1 LAAECW
7 LAAANERD
15 AFGIEE
21 LILKKSLFDL
31 TGEVA
36 VVIGGTTG
44 IGRAMALGLADA
56 GADVVATSRRSE
68 QVEQM
73 ATELEQHGAKTL
85 RVTSD
90 VLDRPSLQTLAD
102 RVLEKFQKVD
112 ILINC
117 AGMIKRAPTLDYP
130 EDTWDAIL
138 STNLT
143 GTLRG
148 CQIFGKP
155 MIDRGYGRIINI
167 GSLTTFRGFFEVAA
181 YGASKAAV
189 GSLTRSLAV
198 EWSKFGVTVNAIA
211 PGVFRT
217 DINTHLLDN
226 TGRGREFLLRIPM
239 GRFGDVQELVS
250 SAVYLASRASSFVTG
265 EILAVDGG
273 FLASGV
279 NQ

>member
-1 LAAECW
+1 M
-7 LAAANERD
+7 
-15 AFGIEE
+15 
-21 LILKKSLFDL
+21 KSMFDL
-31 TGEVA
+31 TGQVA
-36 VVIGGTTG
+36 VVIGGTSG
-44 IGRAMALGLADA
+44 IGRAMALGLAEA
-56 GADVVATSRRSE
+56 GANVVASSRRQE
-68 QVEQM
+68 QVDEV
-73 ATELEQHGAKTL
+73 AGELEAKGVKTL
-85 RVTSD
+85 RVASD
-90 VLDRPSLQTLAD
+90 VMDRGSLEVLCAKTLEA
-102 RVLEKFQKVD
+102 FGQVD

-117 AGMIKRAPTLDYP
+117 AGMIQRAPTMDFP
-130 EDTWDAIL
+130 EGTWAKIL
-138 STNLT
+138 ETNLT

-148 CQIFGKP
+148 CQIFGKH
-155 MIDRGYGRIINI
+155 MVARGYGRIINI

-189 GSLTRSLAV
+189 GSLTKSLAV

-226 TGRGREFLLRIPM
+226 TLRGKEFLTRTPM

-250 SAVYLASRASSFVTG
+250 SALFLASPASSFVTG

>member
-1 LAAECW
+1 MS
-7 LAAANERD
+7 
-15 AFGIEE
+15 
-21 LILKKSLFDL
+21 KSLFDL
-31 TGEVA
+31 TGHTA

-56 GADVVATSRRSE
+56 GADVVASARRTE
-68 QVEQM
+68 QVESV
-73 ATELEQHGAKTL
+73 ANELEAKGVKTL
-85 RVTSD
+85 RIPSD
-90 VLDRPSLQTLAD
+90 VLDRASIQALAD
-102 RVLEKFQKVD
+102 RTLETFGKVD

-117 AGMIKRAPTLDYP
+117 AGMIKRIPTLDYP
-130 EDTWDAIL
+130 EDIWTQTL
-138 STNLT
+138 ETNLT

-148 CQIFGKP
+148 CQIFGKH
-155 MIDRGYGRIINI
+155 MIERGYGRIINI

-189 GSLTRSLAV
+189 GSLTKTLAT
-198 EWSKFGVTVNAIA
+198 EWSKHGVTVNCIA

-217 DINTHLLDN
+217 DINTELLDN
-226 TGRGREFLLRIPM
+226 TPRGKEFLTRTPM
-239 GRFGDVQELVS
+239 GRFGQVEELVS
-250 SAVYLASRASSFVTG
+250 SAIFLASPASSFVSG